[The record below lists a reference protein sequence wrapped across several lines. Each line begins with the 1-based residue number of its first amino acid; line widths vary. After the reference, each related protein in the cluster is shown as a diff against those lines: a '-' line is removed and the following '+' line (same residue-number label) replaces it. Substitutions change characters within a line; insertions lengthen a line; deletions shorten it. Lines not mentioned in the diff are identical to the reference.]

1 MLAKL
6 HRYLAA
12 LVALPL
18 LLVIFSGLLLAITP
32 LLTPDAE
39 TKPTPAQ
46 FQHTL
51 KTLERQQGPIR
62 FAFALPEHQLVMVA
76 FEGQKGRQ
84 FLDLYSGEPT
94 ELPWQFQLNRFA
106 IGLHIKLLVD
116 ANWLVELSTWV
127 MLFLSLSGLFL
138 ARPKSPKGA
147 MGWHTALGWVGAPLM
162 LLITITGLL
171 MLHPMGGERPK
182 QEPHPSPMSL
192 DQAFA
197 KLDDAEVAAMRM
209 VRRSPQGI
217 TLFWENEQGTR
228 WQWQPDQQESAVTQP
243 TRWTRIL
250 HDGSFGGR
258 PAAFIYALLCIS
270 VLVLWGTG
278 FYNWLRRARLSRPSK
293 APEGACHLV
302 AYASQTG
309 SAAELAKDTGSL
321 LQSRGDKVHLCS
333 LAQLKAEDL
342 TQYLSVRLLVS
353 TCGDGEMP
361 VQGQGFLESLK
372 RVSLKG
378 VNYQLLGLGDRRY
391 AKFCQAA
398 QDLDG
403 ALRRSGASL
412 VGGLALADGD
422 PAQVWQSWIGATGNE
437 QPKSMANTVPLKL
450 EERTRLDDGQ
460 GQTRETWRLRFS
472 SSAPLDYRCGDLL
485 KLRPAQ
491 GGTER
496 AYSIASA
503 SGGNNLEI
511 CVTLHQWQLDGETH
525 TGRMSGQLCHKAVV
539 GDLLQGRI
547 AANPEFRLPED
558 SAPIIMVAAGCGIA
572 PFMGFIRQRP
582 QQKNWLLF
590 GNRHQQGDFLY
601 GDELLR
607 HQQSTALD
615 HLDLAFSRDQSQKI
629 YAQDRLAQNPQRVC
643 AWLELGAHLYV
654 CGHPALGEGVR
665 QALLSIFISQGAG
678 PEQAQ
683 ARLNGL
689 IEQGRYRE
697 DLF

>member
-18 LLVIFSGLLLAITP
+18 LLVIFSGLLLALTP

-39 TKPTPAQ
+39 TRPTPAQ
-46 FQHTL
+46 FQQ
-51 KTLERQQGPIR
+51 TLETLEQQQGPIR

-76 FEGQKGRQ
+76 FESQKGRQ
-84 FLDLYSGEPT
+84 FLDLYSGEPA
-94 ELPWQFQLNRFA
+94 ELPWQFQLSRFA
-106 IGLHIKLLVD
+106 KGLHVNLLVD

-147 MGWHTALGWVGAPLM
+147 MGWHTALGWYGAPLM
-162 LLITITGLL
+162 LVVTVTGLL
-171 MLHPMGGERPK
+171 MLHPMGGEQPK
-182 QEPHPSPMSL
+182 QAPHPSPMSL
-192 DQAFA
+192 DRAFA
-197 KLDDAEVAAMRM
+197 KLDEVDVAAMRM
-209 VRRSPQGI
+209 VRRPPQGV
-217 TLFWENEQGTR
+217 TLYWENDQGTR
-228 WQWQPDQQESAVTQP
+228 WQWQPDQQQSAVTQP

-270 VLVLWGTG
+270 ALVLWGTG
-278 FYNWLRRARLSRPSK
+278 FYNWVRRARLSRPTK

-321 LQSRGDKVHLCS
+321 MESRGDKVHLCS

-342 TQYLSVRLLVS
+342 SQYLSVRLLIS

-361 VQGQGFLESLK
+361 IQGQDFLESLK

-378 VNYQLLGLGDRRY
+378 VSYQLLGLGDSRY

-398 QDLDG
+398 HDLDG

-422 PAQVWQSWIGATGNE
+422 PTQVWQRWAGATDSE
-437 QPKSMANTVPLKL
+437 QPQSMANTVSLRL
-450 EERTRLDDGQ
+450 EDKMRLDDGQ
-460 GQTRETWRLRFS
+460 GHTRETWRLRFS
-472 SSAPLDYRCGDLL
+472 CAEPLSYRCGDLL

-503 SGGNNLEI
+503 PDGNGLEI
-511 CVTLHQWQLDGETH
+511 CVTLHQWQLDDAPRIGL
-525 TGRMSGQLCHKAVV
+525 MSGQLCHESQV
-539 GDLLQGRI
+539 GDLLEGRI
-547 AANPEFRLPED
+547 AAHPGFRLPED
-558 SAPIIMVAAGCGIA
+558 CSPIIMVAAGCGIA

-582 QQKNWLLF
+582 QLRNWLLF
-590 GNRHQQGDFLY
+590 GNRHRQGDFLY
-601 GDELLR
+601 GDQLLQ
-607 HQQSTALD
+607 HQQSRALD
-615 HLDLAFSRDQSQKI
+615 HLDLAFSRDQQQKV
-629 YAQDRLAQNPQRVC
+629 YAQDRLEQNPKRVG
-643 AWLELGAHLYV
+643 AWLELGAHVYV
-654 CGHPALGEGVR
+654 CGHQSLGEGVR
-665 QALLSIFISQGAG
+665 QALLSVFISQGSG

-683 ARLNGL
+683 EQLDQL
-689 IEQGRYRE
+689 IKQGRYHE